1 MGAPQAVMLLENLAA
16 AGVREVWVWGW
27 CGSLREEL
35 SPGTILVPEKA
46 LSAEGTSAYY
56 LPGTCTLFPEPELVA
71 EWKKLLSQVPIKIF
85 SGTVVSTDAPYR
97 EDESF
102 WRRFRDQA
110 LAVDM
115 ECSALFAAARK
126 LRVKLAAALLV
137 TDRLS
142 PEGHERLPSSVRREI
157 FEALL
162 PAFRRIMQEGPG
174 TARAPK
180 TT

>member
-1 MGAPQAVMLLENLAA
+1 MLLENLVA

-56 LPGTCTLFPEPELVA
+56 LPGTRALFPEPELVA
-71 EWKKLLSQVPIKIF
+71 LWKKLLSRVPVRSF

-102 WRRFRDQA
+102 RRRFRKQA

-115 ECSALFAAARK
+115 ECSALFAAAQK
-126 LRVKLAAALLV
+126 LGIKLAAALLV

-142 PEGHERLPSSVRREI
+142 PEGHETLPPSVRRKI
-157 FEALL
+157 FETLL

-174 TARAPK
+174 PETARAPK